1 LVWTVADAAGIK
13 GSVPLAIILIFSCG
27 LGAMLVSVVAGPLR
41 WFILFRAIRNY
52 VRIHLLRDLTAE
64 KILIGIGPGGAI
76 AVGMVA
82 KAIRDLGCDPPSV
95 LVFDMRYETRGSNPR
110 VGALWPDNYQLD
122 SSRCWIIQGNVSS
135 GRSLQELQERL
146 SLKD

>member
-1 LVWTVADAAGIK
+1 MDLRSMSSPGVPWLQKIIWIFDRHRSATAIGTVVFAGSLIGLVWTVADAAGIK

-41 WFILFRAIRNY
+41 WFILFRAIRDY

-95 LVFDMRYETRGSNPR
+95 LVS
-110 VGALWPDNYQLD
+110 A
-122 SSRCWIIQGNVSS
+122 
-135 GRSLQELQERL
+135 
-146 SLKD
+146 